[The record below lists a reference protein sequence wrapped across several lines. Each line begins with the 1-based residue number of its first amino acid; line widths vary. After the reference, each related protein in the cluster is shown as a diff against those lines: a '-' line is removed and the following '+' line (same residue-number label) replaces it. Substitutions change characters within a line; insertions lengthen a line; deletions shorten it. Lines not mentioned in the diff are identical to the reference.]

1 MSTHPREHNIPEA
14 ELRDQRTP
22 AQPLQ
27 DHGDPDNVYPV
38 KSTDWVNEADL
49 QDQRTPVE
57 LDIDD
62 DAYPP
67 TTTPRHTTPDQP
79 NQAGST

>member
-1 MSTHPREHNIPEA
+1 MSTHQREHNIPEA
-14 ELRDQRTP
+14 DLQDQRTP

-27 DHGDPDNVYPV
+27 DHGDPDNDYPV

-62 DAYPP
+62 DAYPHDHP
-67 TTTPRHTTPDQP
+67 TPHDT
-79 NQAGST
+79 